1 MNKEKHIIK
10 RYFIVLAAFFAVAV
24 LIVYKL
30 FTIQF
35 VEGDKYEDLAQS
47 TVYRTF
53 TIEPNRGNVYDSKM
67 NLLATSVTKYEI
79 RFDPVS
85 VSDANFKKYLEPLAD
100 GLAEI
105 FPRSSNHYQ
114 VKFKKARQLNNRYVF
129 IAKNL
134 DYSAYLKV
142 KGLPMFNL
150 GAYKGGFIAEQ
161 STVREYPLGK
171 VGKRTVG
178 YNNVGLEGAFEDYLQ
193 GEKGQRLKQKIA
205 KGQWKPITD
214 INQIEPVD
222 GLDVVTTIDV
232 NIQDITHHALL
243 KQLEAFEADHGTAIV
258 METKTGEIK
267 AIANL
272 GMSKEFGKYYEK
284 RNYAVYET
292 HEPGSTF
299 KLMSLVAALEDKV
312 VDTSTVINTEKGRIE
327 YFDRV
332 VTDSRYGGY
341 GKISVARALELSSN
355 TAFAKMI
362 YNNYKDKPEQF
373 SNRLKMMGLDE
384 KIGLQI
390 KGEGHPHIPHPD
402 DANWYGTTLPWMS
415 FGYGVSLTAL
425 QTLTFY
431 NAIANDGMLV
441 KPKFIKSVRDRNRII
456 ESYEKPIISGSVCS
470 EETAKQAKSILQN
483 AVERG
488 TAEGIYSED
497 FSMAGKTGTCQT
509 EYWKGSGKYIS
520 SFAGY
525 FPADEPKY
533 SCIVVIHK
541 PNPRI
546 GYYGSKVAAPVF
558 KSIAKKIYS
567 DTPLVDEIEKVQFA
581 SLKEEESSDNYNE
594 IARKYKTIMPNLVG
608 MPAMDAI
615 SILENNGLNVKLIGE
630 GKVVKQSISAGTK
643 IKSQTQINLILG

>member
-10 RYFIVLAAFFAVAV
+10 RYFIVLAVFFAVAV

-53 TIEPNRGNVYDSKM
+53 TIDPNRGNIYDSKM

-85 VSDANFKKYLEPLAD
+85 VSDANFKKYLKPLAD

-105 FPRSSNHYQ
+105 LPHSSNHYQ

-129 IAKNL
+129 IAKDL

-142 KGLPMFNL
+142 KSLPMFNL
-150 GAYKGGFIAEQ
+150 GTYKGGFIAEQ

-205 KGQWKPITD
+205 KGQWKPISD

-272 GMSKEFGKYYEK
+272 GMSKKFGKYYEK
-284 RNYAVYET
+284 RNYAVYEA

-312 VDTSTVINTEKGRIE
+312 VDTSTVIDTEDGRIK

-373 SNRLKMMGLDE
+373 SNRLKMMGLDD

-390 KGEGHPHIPHPD
+390 KGEGSPHIPHPD

-441 KPKFIKSVRDRNRII
+441 KPKFISSVRDRDRII
-456 ESYEKPIISGSVCS
+456 ENYEEPIISGSVCS
-470 EETAKQAKSILQN
+470 EETAKQARNILQN
-483 AVERG
+483 VVERG
-488 TAEGIYSED
+488 TAKGIYSEA

-509 EYWKGSGKYIS
+509 EYWKGAGKYIS

-541 PNPRI
+541 PNPKI
-546 GYYGSKVAAPVF
+546 GYYGSTVAAPVF
-558 KSIAKKIYS
+558 RSIAKKIYS
-567 DTPLVDEIEKVQFA
+567 DTPLVDEIERAQFA
-581 SLKEEESSDNYNE
+581 SLKEDESTDKYNE
-594 IARKYKTIMPNLVG
+594 IAKKYKTIMPNLVG

-630 GKVVKQSISAGTK
+630 GRVVKQSISAGTK

>member
-10 RYFIVLAAFFAVAV
+10 RYFIVLAVFFAVAV

-35 VEGDKYEDLAQS
+35 VEGEKYENLAQN

-53 TIEPNRGNVYDSKM
+53 TIDPNRGNIYDSKM

-79 RFDPVS
+79 RFDPIA
-85 VSDANFKKYLEPLAD
+85 VSDQNFKKYFKPLSD

-105 FPRSSNHYQ
+105 FPRSSNYYQ
-114 VKFKKARQLNNRYVF
+114 VKFKKARKQNNRYVF

-134 DYSAYLKV
+134 DYSTYIKV
-142 KGLPMFNL
+142 KNLPMFNL

-178 YNNVGLEGAFEDYLQ
+178 YNNVGLEGAFDDYLQ

-205 KGQWKPITD
+205 KGQWKPISD

-222 GLDVVTTIDV
+222 GLDVVSTIDV

-312 VDTSTVINTEKGRIE
+312 IDTSSVIDTENGRIK

-332 VTDSRYGGY
+332 VTDSRLGGY
-341 GKISVARALELSSN
+341 GKISAARALELSSN

-390 KGEGHPHIPHPD
+390 KGEGQPYIPHPD
-402 DANWYGTTLPWMS
+402 DSNWYGTTLPWMS

-431 NAIANDGMLV
+431 NAIANDGILV
-441 KPKFIKSVRDRNRII
+441 KPKFIKSVRDRDRVL
-456 ESYEKPIISGSVCS
+456 ESYDEPIISGSVCS
-470 EETAKQAKSILQN
+470 KETAHQAREILKN
-483 AVERG
+483 TVERG
-488 TAEGIYSED
+488 TANGIYSEA

-541 PNPRI
+541 PNPKI

-558 KSIAKKIYS
+558 RSIAKKIYS
-567 DTPLVDEIEKVQFA
+567 DTPLVDEIDKAQLA
-581 SLKEEESSDNYNE
+581 ALNKINEEDQYNE
-594 IARKYKTIMPNLVG
+594 ILQKYKTIMPNLVG

-615 SILENNGLNVKLIGE
+615 SILENNGLNVKLIGS
-630 GKVVKQSISAGTK
+630 GKVIKQSISAGTK
-643 IKSQTQINLILG
+643 IKSKTQINLILG

>member
-1 MNKEKHIIK
+1 MSKEKNILK
-10 RYFIVLAAFFAVAV
+10 RYFIVLAVFFTVAV

-30 FTIQF
+30 FVIQF
-35 VEGDKYEDLAQS
+35 VEGDKYEDLVQS

-53 TIEPNRGNVYDSKM
+53 TIEPNRGNIYDSKM

-85 VSDANFKKYLEPLAD
+85 VSAADFKKYLKPLSD
-100 GLAEI
+100 GLADI
-105 FPRSSNHYQ
+105 FHPSSNTYQ
-114 VKFKKARQLNNRYVF
+114 TRFKKARQHNSRYVF

-134 DYSAYLKV
+134 DYSAYMRV
-142 KGLPMFNL
+142 KNLPMFSL

-178 YNNVGLEGAFEDYLQ
+178 YKNVGLEGAFDDYLQ
-193 GEKGQRLKQKIA
+193 GEKGQRLKQKIS
-205 KGQWKPITD
+205 KGQWKPISD

-222 GLDVVTTIDV
+222 GLDVVSTIDV

-272 GMSKEFGKYYEK
+272 GMSKKFGKYYEK

-312 VDTSTVINTEKGRIE
+312 IDTSTVVDTENGRMK

-332 VTDSRYGGY
+332 VTDSRIGGY
-341 GKISVARALELSSN
+341 GKISAARALELSSN

-362 YNNYKDKPEQF
+362 YEGYKDKPEQF

-390 KGEGHPHIPHPD
+390 QGEGQPHIPHPD
-402 DANWYGTTLPWMS
+402 DSNWYGTTLPWMS
-415 FGYGVSLTAL
+415 FGYGVSQTAL

-431 NAIANDGMLV
+431 NAIANNGMLV
-441 KPKFIKSVRDRNRII
+441 KPKFIKTIRDRNRIL
-456 ESYEKPIISGSVCS
+456 ESYNEAIISGSVCS
-470 EETAKQAKSILQN
+470 KETAKQVREILKN
-483 AVERG
+483 TVERG
-488 TAEGIYSED
+488 TANGIYNEN
-497 FSMAGKTGTCQT
+497 FSMSGKTGTCQT
-509 EYWKGSGKYIS
+509 EYWKESGKYIS

-533 SCIVVIHK
+533 SAIVVIHK
-541 PNPRI
+541 PNPQI

-567 DTPLVDEIEKVQFA
+567 DTPLVDEVQQAQFA
-581 SLKEEESSDNYNE
+581 SLQDIDDGKYNE
-594 IARKYKTIMPNLVG
+594 IAQKYKTIMPNLVG

-615 SILENNGLNVKLIGE
+615 SILENNGLNVKLFGE
-630 GKVVKQSISAGTK
+630 GKVVKQSISAGKK
-643 IKSQTQINLILG
+643 IKSKTQINLILG